1 MMQKLFAYA
10 KDTYQSVP
18 EYLWAKTPE
27 AAVLRNMKNQK
38 WYAVFLNVSRE
49 KLGLKEKESV
59 WIVNLKCDPLFKGSL
74 LEMDGYYPAY
84 HMNKN
89 HWISILLDGTV
100 AEEQLRNLLDFS
112 YQLTE
117 NRRKTS

>member
-10 KDTYQSVP
+10 KNTYQSEP

-27 AAVLRNMKNQK
+27 AAVLRNRKNQK
-38 WYAVFLNVSRE
+38 WYALFMQIGKD
-49 KLGLKEKESV
+49 KLGMKETESV
-59 WIVNLKCDPLFKGSL
+59 WIVNLKCDPLFMGSL

-100 AEEQLRNLLDFS
+100 EEKQIKNLLDLS

-117 NRRKTS
+117 PKKKSL